1 MSKSQ
6 ASPAAFSSLSSC
18 QGLASSGQLSHTS
31 PTPSPSVSTWW
42 ALGVKGQ
49 LSISLRI
56 PGQREAE
63 INLTFSVG
71 LSLSLLYLFSVC
83 LSQSAFPFSTHS
95 HPITCF
101 QSHPLS
107 FSHSYPPHSRVFSF
121 PSPPFSPSLPFSPFL
136 PPPFPSLP
144 HEKQTNTVPS
154 SSISSSQSSPTKS
167 PSVSF
172 CSGLGT

>member
-31 PTPSPSVSTWW
+31 PTPSPSVSAWW

-63 INLTFSVG
+63 INLTFSVS
-71 LSLSLLYLFSVC
+71 LSLSHICFLCVSICLSLIHSLSPNHLFSVSPTLFFSFLSPSFSC
-83 LSQSAFPFSTHS
+83 LFLSLSSILPLP
-95 HPITCF
+95 PI
-101 QSHPLS
+101 LS
-107 FSHSYPPHSRVFSF
+107 FP
-121 PSPPFSPSLPFSPFL
+121 SPSLPFSP
-136 PPPFPSLP
+136 SRNI
-144 HEKQTNTVPS
+144 KTDTVPS
-154 SSISSSQSSPTKS
+154 LSISSSQSSPTKS